1 MFGVTDGFDIVIGN
15 PPYVRQEKIKPIKP
29 ILQKQNYEVFTS
41 TADLYVYF
49 YEKGYQLLKDQ
60 GILAYIT
67 SNKWMRAKYGE
78 KLRKFLK
85 EKTAILEIIDFS
97 GYSVFEQTVDTN
109 ILIFRKQKPRKEHIF
124 RFLEVKGDIED
135 IEEYLRKGK
144 SKLIEQATEKG
155 VEHLDSW
162 SQLDTWQEL
171 RTWQTMYQNKLSDNA
186 WTLGDEIVLSLK
198 DKIEKVGKPL
208 KDWDVKIY
216 RGVLTGYN
224 DAFIIDTETRNRILA
239 NCKDEEE
246 RKRTEEIIKPVLR
259 GRDIEKYRYKW
270 AGLWLIYIPWHFPLH
285 NDKYI
290 TGASLKAEEEF
301 KKKYPALYSYLLQF
315 KDRLL
320 KRNKEETG
328 IRYEWYALQRWASDY
343 YQEFEKEKIV
353 FNKTTRENYSFA
365 YDCERFLVNQST
377 YIMISD
383 NYPLKLLLGIL
394 NSRLFIFAYKNLYS
408 GGGIEGE
415 ITIFTLNN
423 FLLPPITKE
432 NQPIADQVIQKVD
445 QILTLTQSKDYDT
458 NQAKQEHVKRLEHEI
473 DKIVYKLYGLTEEE
487 IKIIEGG

>member
-1 MFGVTDGFDIVIGN
+1 LIKNGFPAETADKIAHFDIFDPNASADWFDPEWMFGVTDGFDIVIGN
-15 PPYVRQEKIKPIKP
+15 PPYVRHEKIRAIKP
-29 ILQKQNYEVFTS
+29 ILERQNYEVFTS

-109 ILIFRKQKPRKEHIF
+109 ILIFRKQKPSKEHIF

-144 SKLIEQATEKG
+144 S
-155 VEHLDSW
+155 
-162 SQLDTWQEL
+162 
-171 RTWQTMYQNKLSDNA
+171 WQTMYQSKLSDNA
-186 WTLGDEIVLSLK
+186 WTLGDESVLSLK
-198 DKIEKVGKPL
+198 DKIEKAGKPL

-216 RGVLTGYN
+216 RGVLTGFN
-224 DAFIIDTETRNRILA
+224 EAFIIDSEKRDEILR
-239 NCKDEEE
+239 NCKTEEE
-246 RKRTEEIIKPVLR
+246 RKRTEDIIKPVLR

-270 AGLWLIYIPWHFPLH
+270 AGLWIIVIPAGWTNKHRGRKNP
-285 NDKYI
+285 
-290 TGASLKAEEEF
+290 EEF
-301 KKKYPALYSYLLQF
+301 FKENFSSLYNHFISFSNVRSRGKGLF
-315 KDRLL
+315 KRDDQGDYWWELRHC
-320 KRNKEETG
+320 
-328 IRYEWYALQRWASDY
+328 DY

-353 FNKTTRENYSFA
+353 WQEMSLEPSFA
-365 YDCERFLVNQST
+365 YDDKKFYTNQT
-377 YIMISD
+377 IYIMTGE
-383 NYPLKLLLGIL
+383 NLKFILGLL
-394 NSRLFIFAYKNLYS
+394 NSKISKWYMKNLAYS
-408 GGGIEGE
+408 LSEGAQRWIKQYVE
-415 ITIFTLNN
+415 LIP
-423 FLLPPITKE
+423 LPPITKE
-432 NQPIADQVIQKVD
+432 NQPIADQIVQKVD
-445 QILTLTQSKDYDT
+445 QILTLTQSKDYNT

-487 IKIIEGG
+487 IKII